1 MKFSKKIKAF
11 LALIAL
17 FYCVTLV
24 QSTYA
29 KYVSGLDANTNLAIA
44 RWKIMLNDV
53 DITTESDFT
62 GEITPVL
69 NGSNYVA
76 EGVIAPA
83 ASGYFDVVIDGSD
96 TDVSFQYTI
105 TTSLADDNTV
115 TDLRV
120 TSYQIG
126 SNPAVAYVDSV
137 SNIIN
142 SGDANKSN
150 TIRFFIDWYDST
162 GETMDNEADTVA
174 SSEGIASFLVN
185 VNVIQV
191 AS

>member
-1 MKFSKKIKAF
+1 LKLNKKVKAF
-11 LALIAL
+11 IAIIAL
-17 FYCVTLV
+17 FYCVTLI

-53 DITTESDFT
+53 DITTESSFT
-62 GEITPVL
+62 GEISPVL
-69 NGSNYVA
+69 NGSNYVN

-83 ASGYFDVVIDGSD
+83 ASGYFDIVIDGSES
-96 TDVSFQYTI
+96 DVSFQYNLTV
-105 TTSLADDNTV
+105 TQADDNTV
-115 TDLRV
+115 SDLRV

-126 SNPAVAYVDSV
+126 EGEVEDYEGTI

-142 SGDANKSN
+142 SSDTNKSR
-150 TIRFFIDWYDST
+150 TIHFFVDWYD
-162 GETMDNEADTVA
+162 GENEEMDNEDDTAATVDGVA
-174 SSEGIASFLVN
+174 SFKVN
-185 VNVIQV
+185 VNVVQV